1 MKKVL
6 FIFCIAIGL
15 NCNARNVHETEIDG
29 IYYTLFDNDSYAIVE
44 KSFYGEDGYYRGNIT
59 IPSYVTYYS
68 DTYKVT
74 GISIKAFQ
82 NCGGLRRV
90 TIPNSIKEISYSAF
104 ENCNVLTE
112 VEIPNSVSSIGNN
125 AFSGCNNLNFH
136 EYDNGLYL
144 GNSENPYYAL
154 IKAKSK
160 NITTCEIND
169 RCEVVADG
177 AFYECEYL
185 INVIIPNSVKFIGD
199 LTFSG
204 CKRITDITIPDSVE
218 KIGYYTFSRCTNL
231 KKITMPKNLKKID
244 SFAFNECSGL
254 ITITIPNG
262 VEDISVG
269 AFKNCRS
276 LNKIT
281 IPNRTKDIS
290 YSAFSGCT
298 GLETVIIES
307 ANEQLQIK
315 KNAFEK
321 CPNLKSITCEAKIPP
336 LCENLGI
343 DVDKVIL
350 YVPKES
356 VGLYESSKEYWPYI
370 KKIEGK

>member
-15 NCNARNVHETEIDG
+15 NCNARKTAIDG
-29 IYYTLFDNDSYAIVE
+29 IYYTLFDNYSTAQVE

-68 DTYKVT
+68 ATYKVT
-74 GISIKAFQ
+74 EISIGAFQ
-82 NCGGLRRV
+82 NCGGLRRI
-90 TIPNSIKEISYSAF
+90 T
-104 ENCNVLTE
+104 
-112 VEIPNSVSSIGNN
+112 IPNSVSRIGNN
-125 AFSGCNNLNFH
+125 AFSGCNNLNFQ

-160 NITTCEIND
+160 NITSCEIND
-169 RCEVVADG
+169 KCKVVADG

-185 INVIIPNSVKFIGD
+185 TNIIIPNSVNFIGD
-199 LTFSG
+199 LAFSG
-204 CKRITDITIPDSVE
+204 CKQITDITIPDSVE
-218 KIGYYTFSRCTNL
+218 KIGYYTFSKCTNL
-231 KKITMPKNLKKID
+231 KKVTMPKNLKKID
-244 SFAFNECSGL
+244 SFAFDKCCSL
-254 ITITIPNG
+254 STITIPNG
-262 VEDISVG
+262 VEKILVA
-269 AFKNCRS
+269 AFSDCSS

-281 IPNRTKDIS
+281 IPNGTKDIS

>member
-15 NCNARNVHETEIDG
+15 NCNARKTAIDG
-29 IYYTLFDNDSYAIVE
+29 IYYTLFDNYSTAQVE

-74 GISIKAFQ
+74 EISIGAFQ
-82 NCGGLRRV
+82 NCGGLRRI
-90 TIPNSIKEISYSAF
+90 T
-104 ENCNVLTE
+104 
-112 VEIPNSVSSIGNN
+112 IPNSVSRIGNN
-125 AFSGCNNLNFH
+125 AFS
-136 EYDNGLYL
+136 Y
-144 GNSENPYYAL
+144 
-154 IKAKSK
+154 
-160 NITTCEIND
+160 
-169 RCEVVADG
+169 
-177 AFYECEYL
+177 
-185 INVIIPNSVKFIGD
+185 
-199 LTFSG
+199 
-204 CKRITDITIPDSVE
+204 
-218 KIGYYTFSRCTNL
+218 
-231 KKITMPKNLKKID
+231 
-244 SFAFNECSGL
+244 
-254 ITITIPNG
+254 
-262 VEDISVG
+262 
-269 AFKNCRS
+269 
-276 LNKIT
+276 
-281 IPNRTKDIS
+281 
-290 YSAFSGCT
+290 CT